1 MKRYIALLRGINISG
16 KNKVP
21 MAELKKGFETLAFV
35 EVKTYLNSGNVIF
48 SSDEDNI
55 RKLTDKIEEMIKNQ
69 FGLVIPVFVLSK
81 KDRERFSIKFNENDP
96 AHDAVIRLLEKQ
108 GLRSKA
114 QFLVNAV
121 LHYINCPETPDIA
134 IPQTVDRAAI
144 EEIVA
149 EILSQKENVRQ
160 TEDKTE
166 IKSETIWKQGAF
178 KPEKKPDGEYPP
190 KEMDQATRALIAD
203 TMSAFRSN

>member
-1 MKRYIALLRGINISG
+1 MPMQKVMNFSIRWKRQAG
-16 KNKVP
+16 
-21 MAELKKGFETLAFV
+21 ELMG
-35 EVKTYLNSGNVIF
+35 G
-48 SSDEDNI
+48 
-55 RKLTDKIEEMIKNQ
+55 
-69 FGLVIPVFVLSK
+69 K

-108 GLRSKA
+108 RPRSKA

-149 EILSQKENVRQ
+149 EILAGKEDIRQ
-160 TEDKTE
+160 NSSRSDTGREHMAERGIIEPKRRTEKE
-166 IKSETIWKQGAF
+166 EPQ
-178 KPEKKPDGEYPP
+178 
-190 KEMDQATRALIAD
+190 KEMDQATFALIAD
-203 TMSAFRSN
+203 TMSAFRSS

>member
-1 MKRYIALLRGINISG
+1 MGYIPDRRGQDRLSCAESRVRQFYMLSPLLFSFSKKNISM
-16 KNKVP
+16 P
-21 MAELKKGFETLAFV
+21 MQRGMNFSIKWKRQAGELMG
-35 EVKTYLNSGNVIF
+35 G
-48 SSDEDNI
+48 
-55 RKLTDKIEEMIKNQ
+55 
-69 FGLVIPVFVLSK
+69 K

-108 GLRSKA
+108 GPRSKA

-149 EILSQKENVRQ
+149 EILAGKEDIRQNSSMSDTGREHMAERRTVRP
-160 TEDKTE
+160 K
-166 IKSETIWKQGAF
+166 
-178 KPEKKPDGEYPP
+178 
-190 KEMDQATRALIAD
+190 KEMGREEPREEIDQATFALIAD
-203 TMSAFRSN
+203 TMSAFRSS